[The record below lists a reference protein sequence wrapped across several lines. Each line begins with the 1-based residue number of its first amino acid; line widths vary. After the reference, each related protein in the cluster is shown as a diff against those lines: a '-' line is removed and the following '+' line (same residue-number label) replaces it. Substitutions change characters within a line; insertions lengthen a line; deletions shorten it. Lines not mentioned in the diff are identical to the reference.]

1 MAQLKGIAIVTQA
14 AVARSGEKYLTPQG
28 FTAVRD
34 GIKAVPGVARPP
46 TRLPPWLKARAPL
59 GEGFRHTRA
68 LVKEHRLAT
77 VCEEAK
83 CPNIGE
89 CWNAGTATIM
99 LMGAVCTRAC
109 RFCAVDTGNPRGWLD
124 AEEPQNV
131 AKSVQLMRL
140 KYVVL
145 TSVDRD
151 DLPDGGAAHYAAAIR
166 AIKHL
171 NPDTAVEALTP
182 DFQGVMADVRT
193 VLDSGLDV
201 FAQNVETVRRLT
213 HPVRD
218 PRAGYEQTIEVLRA
232 AKIYK
237 PEVLTK
243 TSLML
248 GLGETDAEILE
259 TLADLRAAQVDV
271 LTLGQYLRPTPNHLN
286 VERFVTPQQFD
297 AYREWALKLG
307 FLECVSGP
315 LVRSS
320 YRAEQALARNNAGLD
335 NAKLAVKAAGA

>member
-89 CWNAGTATIM
+89 CWNAGTATLM

-109 RFCAVDTGNPRGWLD
+109 RFCSVDTGNPHGWLD
-124 AEEPQNV
+124 AAEPGNAARTV
-131 AKSVQLMRL
+131 ELLGLS
-140 KYVVL
+140 YVVL

-151 DLPDGGAAHYAAAIR
+151 DLADGGAAHYAACVR
-166 AIKHL
+166 AIKAR
-171 NPDTAVEALTP
+171 NPATAVEALTP
-182 DFQGVMADVRT
+182 DFRGSRSAVAT
-193 VLDSGLDV
+193 VVDSGIEV
-201 FAQNVETVRRLT
+201 FAQNIETVERLT

-218 PRAGYEQTIEVLRA
+218 PRAGYAQTLAVLRY
-232 AKIYK
+232 AKQRRAGL
-237 PEVLTK
+237 LTK
-243 TSLML
+243 SSLML
-248 GLGETDAEILE
+248 GLGESDAEI
-259 TLADLRAAQVDV
+259 
-271 LTLGQYLRPTPNHLN
+271 
-286 VERFVTPQQFD
+286 
-297 AYREWALKLG
+297 
-307 FLECVSGP
+307 S
-315 LVRSS
+315 
-320 YRAEQALARNNAGLD
+320 
-335 NAKLAVKAAGA
+335 